1 LTYVVCSSLRVPLV
15 LTLGH
20 SYLGWG
26 HGTGLGHLVED
37 LLLDLNL
44 VVVAVHHAGK

>member
-1 LTYVVCSSLRVPLV
+1 MLLV
-15 LTLGH
+15 LTWGH

-26 HGTGLGHLVED
+26 HGIGLGHLVGD
-37 LLLDLNL
+37 LLLDLDL